1 MNKQRMDTGKLQNI
15 LFTRK
20 ITEKHIEFGNQIG
33 LSVEDHPFI
42 SIELNPITSTIL
54 EDLQANST
62 WSWIFTS
69 RNAVKS
75 LINSI
80 TDISTFKD
88 RICYAVG
95 NKTAEELRDNGFKVI
110 VPENQNALS
119 LVDLLEKD
127 TKKNSY
133 FYFTGNMRRKTITNY
148 FGENEINF
156 REVECYKTKLIQ
168 PEIEINKYKAICFCS
183 PSAVVSFFQKYQVD
197 ATTVCTA
204 IGNTTAVKLL
214 DYTENVIMSEETN
227 VYSMLKIC
235 NEYLNS

>member
-20 ITEKHIEFGNQIG
+20 LTEKHIEFGSQFG

-42 SIELNPITSTIL
+42 SIELNPISNTII
-54 EDLQANST
+54 EDLQANNT

-75 LINSI
+75 LMNSI
-80 TDISTFKD
+80 ADISDFQD

-95 NKTAEELRDNGFKVI
+95 EKTAEELRNSGFEVLI
-110 VPENQNALS
+110 PESHNALS

-133 FYFTGNMRRKTITNY
+133 FYFTGNMRRKTITN
-148 FGENEINF
+148 FFVENEVNF
-156 REVECYKTKLIQ
+156 CEIECYKTNLIQ
-168 PEIEINKYKAICFCS
+168 PDIELSRYKAICFCS
-183 PSAVVSFFQKYQVD
+183 PSAVVSFFNKYKINDSVP
-197 ATTVCTA
+197 CIA

-214 DYTENVIMSEETN
+214 DYTENVVMSEHTN
-227 VYSMLKIC
+227 VYSMLEIC